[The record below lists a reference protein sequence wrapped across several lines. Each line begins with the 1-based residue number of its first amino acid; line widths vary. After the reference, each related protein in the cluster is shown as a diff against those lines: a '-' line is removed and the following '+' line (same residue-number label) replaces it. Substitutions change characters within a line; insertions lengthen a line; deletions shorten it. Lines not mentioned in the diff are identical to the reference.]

1 MVMAKVAA
9 NIETIKNILETRS
22 ENINQRT
29 VVRFIPNDQVKL
41 VVLDDE
47 GNLDARRTG
56 FAPKGGEEIL
66 KYKFLLSRKG
76 RTFPVFISLGA
87 FTSLPISKRGFAP
100 DAAER
105 QRQGQNNAV
114 FADFEMKS
122 AEDIISALRE
132 GVVCREVFATTE
144 SQSQCYRWD
153 RV

>member
-1 MVMAKVAA
+1 MARVAA
-9 NIETIKNILETRS
+9 NLESIKNILGNRS
-22 ENINQRT
+22 ESVNQRT

-41 VVLDDE
+41 VVLDDK
-47 GNLDARRTG
+47 GNLDARGTG
-56 FAPKGGEEIL
+56 FSPKGGDEVL

-76 RTFPVFISLGA
+76 RTFPVFITLGA
-87 FTSLPISKRGFAP
+87 FTSLPIAKRGFNP

-105 QRQGQNNAV
+105 QRQGLNNAI

-122 AEDIISALRE
+122 AEDIVSALRE

-153 RV
+153 RI

>member
-1 MVMAKVAA
+1 MAKAA
-9 NIETIKNILETRS
+9 ATLETIKNILETRS

-29 VVRFIPNDQVKL
+29 IVRFIPNDQVKL

-47 GNLDARRTG
+47 GNLDVRGTG
-56 FAPKGGEEIL
+56 FTPKGGEEVL
-66 KYKFLLSRKG
+66 KYKFLLTRRG
-76 RTFPVFISLGA
+76 RTFPVFITLGA
-87 FTSLPISKRGFAP
+87 FTSLPIAKRGYVS

-105 QRQGQNNAV
+105 QRQGANNAI

-122 AEDIISALRE
+122 AEDIVSALKA

>member
-1 MVMAKVAA
+1 MAKAA
-9 NIETIKNILETRS
+9 ATLETVKNILETRS

-29 VVRFIPNDQVKL
+29 VVRFIKDDKIKL

-47 GNLDARRTG
+47 GNLDARGTG
-56 FAPKGGEEIL
+56 FTPKGGEEVL

-76 RTFPVFISLGA
+76 RTFPVFITLGA

-105 QRQGQNNAV
+105 QRQGVNNAI
-114 FADFEMKS
+114 FSDFEMKS
-122 AEDIISALRE
+122 AEDILSALKE
-132 GVVCREVFATTE
+132 GVICREVFATTE

>member
-1 MVMAKVAA
+1 MARVAA
-9 NIETIKNILETRS
+9 NLETIKNILGTRS

-29 VVRFIPNDQVKL
+29 IVRFIPNDQVKL

-47 GNLDARRTG
+47 GNLDVRGTG
-56 FAPKGGEEIL
+56 FTPKGGEEVL
-66 KYKFLLSRKG
+66 KYKFLLTRRG
-76 RTFPVFISLGA
+76 RTFPVFITLGA
-87 FTSLPISKRGFAP
+87 FTSLPIAKRGYVS

-105 QRQGQNNAV
+105 QRQGANNAI

-122 AEDIISALRE
+122 AEDIVSALKA

>member
-1 MVMAKVAA
+1 MARVAA
-9 NIETIKNILETRS
+9 TIETIKSILGNRS

-29 VVRFIPNDQVKL
+29 VVRFMPNDQLKL

-47 GNLDARRTG
+47 GNLDARGTG
-56 FAPKGGEEIL
+56 FTPKGGEEVL
-66 KYKFLLSRKG
+66 KYKFLLSRNG
-76 RTFPVFISLGA
+76 RTFPVFITLGA
-87 FTSLPISKRGFAP
+87 FTSLPIAKRGFAP

-105 QRQGQNNAV
+105 QRQGVNNAI

-122 AEDIISALRE
+122 AEDIISALKT

-153 RV
+153 RI